1 MLRGFACFRYL
12 TRTQIEA
19 KCLRMFG
26 HYSAPL
32 IIANKSALFTLLL
45 DREGAIRLIRPS
57 LDMFP
62 TCSLKKAIIKQKG
75 QSYYSGGSHP
85 CILGID
91 EIKNEAKVSYP
102 MAFFGNKFD
111 LNIDGSEYAM
121 NAIDIEIDDY
131 EKELKSNKKKME
143 EEDTKIRDTFVQI
156 ERGWPHPLHC
166 PNYQGA
172 GH

>member
-1 MLRGFACFRYL
+1 MPGVKIPDELFFPTALSSSDTFRC
-12 TRTQIEA
+12 THVNTNFRFTA
-19 KCLRMFG
+19 WGR
-26 HYSAPL
+26 S
-32 IIANKSALFTLLL
+32 NLF
-45 DREGAIRLIRPS
+45 DS
-57 LDMFP
+57 P